1 MAFAKQLETPD
12 SKALK
17 DLTKD
22 EGVAAMLAAT
32 AEKLAQCR

>member
-1 MAFAKQLETPD
+1 VAFAKQLDRPD
-12 SKALK
+12 DKALK

-22 EGVAAMLAAT
+22 DGVASMLAAT